1 MKESELVNK
10 INIFYKNEGMVYTNE
25 VRMGI
30 GIPDILLSYEI
41 VKDINIITDYYE
53 LELYYFMYSKRIRR
67 IDTLLK
73 KYRYSKEHTK
83 KYLKVLE
90 SKEIIGIKDNK
101 VHIKERIDKKKLGI
115 NISIEAKLKD
125 WRNALLQAERYLEF
139 SDYSYVALP
148 SNVIE
153 KVDKEIFKEK
163 GIGLLSV
170 DDVVLEIIK
179 AKKSRKCSY
188 ILKYIAMS
196 HLSADNL

>member
-1 MKESELVNK
+1 MKESELVEK
-10 INIFYKNEGMVYTNE
+10 INKFYRNKGMIYANE

-30 GIPDILLSYEI
+30 GIPDILLSYEV
-41 VKDINIITDYYE
+41 VKELNLITDYYE
-53 LELYYFMYSKRIRR
+53 LELYYFFHSKRIKR
-67 IDTLLK
+67 IDTLLE

-83 KYLKVLE
+83 KYLKMLE
-90 SKEIIGIKDNK
+90 SKKIIEIKDNK
-101 VHIKERIDKKKLGI
+101 VHIKDRIDKKNLGI
-115 NISIEAKLKD
+115 TISIEAKLKD

-148 SNVIE
+148 SNMIE
-153 KVDKEIFKEK
+153 KVDKEIFKIK

-179 AKKSRKCSY
+179 AKKSKQCSY

-196 HLSADNL
+196 HLSKNNL